1 MGMDQGSNGTSR
13 PPPGDPGRRG
23 DAAVHPVAPRAIERE
38 AGGAMIR
45 SGLSGSSPPSS
56 TIGDYA
62 TSVWRRKRLVALTV
76 VAGFVFGLLVLPR
89 VGPGAQHQATVRVE
103 AKPLVSS
110 ILALTSP
117 GGNGNQAGASSAG
130 RASSTAGQSQ
140 VVTANPWQDLRVAEA
155 VLQQLGP
162 QAADLTAVA
171 GEPQAHWAGALAGAM
186 RANPV
191 PGSSTQFDLSYVD
204 KDPARA
210 AAVVE
215 RYATVM
221 VDRRNA
227 ADAEIT
233 TSGLRTL
240 QRDADRLKAEID
252 ELASQADREAN
263 AATKTQAS
271 TRTLTRLE
279 LLSDL
284 WRSKAETIE
293 ALQNRKLFLGLPT
306 SVEGSAVV
314 VPASQPFGR
323 AVYVTLGLLLG
334 LLGGVGIALVMEA
347 AKPHVATADDVER
360 ATGLDVIGTVPRG
373 GFLHRHP
380 LVVAERPFAPAA
392 EGYRKIATALVRRG
406 LGSDMRVLAIISA
419 DRGEG
424 KSTLAANL
432 AEALS
437 RQHQGVVLVSSDLR
451 RPSLERLFSVSPTA
465 GLAEV
470 LEEELEEES
479 DRLLPP
485 LVSVAPNLYLVPAGH
500 AKRNPAELLSSA
512 KFARVIADVQALD
525 AIVLLDSPP
534 SHAAADVLSVAG
546 VADAV
551 LLVTRS
557 GVSRWRSIAE
567 LASGAR
573 REGLRV
579 AGAVLV
585 GAGTRLGYRYRYR
598 PSASARR
605 MVPSGRWVAPGRR
618 NGGKFKQHEGEVL
631 HVSDSTDRPR

>member
-1 MGMDQGSNGTSR
+1 M
-13 PPPGDPGRRG
+13 
-23 DAAVHPVAPRAIERE
+23 
-38 AGGAMIR
+38 R

-62 TSVWRRKRLVALTV
+62 ASVWRRKGLVALTL
-76 VAGFVFGLLVLPR
+76 VAGFALGLLVLPR

-117 GGNGNQAGASSAG
+117 NGNQAGASSAG
-130 RASSTAGQSQ
+130 RASSTAEQSQ
-140 VVTANPWQDLRVAEA
+140 VTANPWQDLRVAET
-155 VLQQLGP
+155 VLQEFGP
-162 QAADLTAVA
+162 QAAELTAVEGA
-171 GEPQAHWAGALAGAM
+171 PQAQWAGALAGAM
-186 RANPV
+186 RATPV
-191 PGSSTQFDLSYVD
+191 PGSSTLFDLSYVD

-210 AAVVE
+210 AVVVE
-215 RYATVM
+215 RYASVM

-233 TSGLRTL
+233 TNGLRTL
-240 QRDADRLKAEID
+240 QRDADRLKADID
-252 ELASQADREAN
+252 ELASQADRERN
-263 AATKTQAS
+263 AASSKEPS
-271 TRTLTRLE
+271 TRTRTRLE
-279 LLSDL
+279 LLSDR

-293 ALQNRKLFLGLPT
+293 TLLTKKLLLGAPT

-314 VPASQPFGR
+314 VPASQPLGR
-323 AVYVTLGLLLG
+323 AFYVTLGLLLG

-347 AKPHVATADDVER
+347 ARPHVATAEDVER

-373 GFLHRHP
+373 GFLHRRP
-380 LVVAERPFAPAA
+380 LVVANRPFAPAA
-392 EGYRKIATALVRRG
+392 EGYRRIATALVRRG
-406 LGSDMRVLAIISA
+406 LGGDMRVLAIISA

-451 RPSLERLFSVSPTA
+451 RPSLERLFSVSPTT
-465 GLAEV
+465 GLAEM
-470 LEEELEEES
+470 LEEDS
-479 DRLLPP
+479 DRLLPS

-500 AKRNPAELLSSA
+500 STRNPAELLSSA
-512 KFARVIADVQALD
+512 RFARVIADLQVLD

-534 SHAAADVLSVAG
+534 SRAAADVLSVAG

-551 LLVTRS
+551 LLVARS

-567 LASGAR
+567 LASGVR

-585 GAGTRLGYRYRYR
+585 GAGTGRGYRYRYR
-598 PSASARR
+598 PSVSARR
-605 MVPSGRWVAPGRR
+605 TVLSGRR
-618 NGGKFKQHEGEVL
+618 NGGKYKQHEGEVL

>member
-1 MGMDQGSNGTSR
+1 M
-13 PPPGDPGRRG
+13 
-23 DAAVHPVAPRAIERE
+23 
-38 AGGAMIR
+38 R

-62 TSVWRRKRLVALTV
+62 ASVWRRKGLVALTL
-76 VAGFVFGLLVLPR
+76 VAGVALGLLVLPR

-117 GGNGNQAGASSAG
+117 NGNQAGASAG

-140 VVTANPWQDLRVAEA
+140 VTANPWQDLRVAET
-155 VLQQLGP
+155 VLQEFGP
-162 QAADLTAVA
+162 QAAELTAVEGA
-171 GEPQAHWAGALAGAM
+171 PQAQWAGALAGAM
-186 RANPV
+186 RATPV
-191 PGSSTQFDLSYVD
+191 PGSSTLFDLSYVD

-210 AAVVE
+210 AVVVE
-215 RYATVM
+215 RYASVM

-240 QRDADRLKAEID
+240 QRDADRLKADID

-263 AATKTQAS
+263 AASKTS
-271 TRTLTRLE
+271 TRTRTRLE
-279 LLSDL
+279 LLRDL

-293 ALQNRKLFLGLPT
+293 TLLNKKLFLGSPT

-323 AVYVTLGLLLG
+323 AIYVTLGLLLG

-347 AKPHVATADDVER
+347 ARPHVATAEDLER

-373 GFLHRHP
+373 GFLHRRP
-380 LVVAERPFAPAA
+380 LVVANRPFAPAA
-392 EGYRKIATALVRRG
+392 EGYRRIATALVRRG
-406 LGSDMRVLAIISA
+406 LGGDMRVLAIISA

-451 RPSLERLFSVSPTA
+451 RPSLERLFSVSPTT
-465 GLAEV
+465 GLAEM
-470 LEEELEEES
+470 LEEDS
-479 DRLLPP
+479 DRLLPS

-512 KFARVIADVQALD
+512 RFARVIADLQVLD

-534 SHAAADVLSVAG
+534 SRAAADVLSVAG

-551 LLVTRS
+551 LLVARS

-567 LASGAR
+567 LASGVR

-585 GAGTRLGYRYRYR
+585 GAGTGLGYRYRYR
-598 PSASARR
+598 PSARR
-605 MVPSGRWVAPGRR
+605 TVLSGRR
-618 NGGKFKQHEGEVL
+618 NGGKYKQHEGEVL

>member
-13 PPPGDPGRRG
+13 PPPGDPGRLG
-23 DAAVHPVAPRAIERE
+23 DAVVHPVAPRAIERE
-38 AGGAMIR
+38 AGGAMLR
-45 SGLSGSSPPSS
+45 SGLSASSPPSS

-62 TSVWRRKRLVALTV
+62 ASVWRRKRLVALTV

-89 VGPGAQHQATVRVE
+89 VGPGAQHQATVRIE

-140 VVTANPWQDLRVAEA
+140 VVTANPWQDLRVAET
-155 VLQQLGP
+155 VLQELGP

-171 GEPQAHWAGALAGAM
+171 GEPQAQWAGALASAM

-215 RYATVM
+215 RYAKVM

-263 AATKTQAS
+263 AAANTPAS

-293 ALQNRKLFLGLPT
+293 ALRNRKLFLGLPT

-334 LLGGVGIALVMEA
+334 LLGGVGIALVTEA
-347 AKPHVATADDVER
+347 AKPHVATAEDVER

-373 GFLHRHP
+373 GFRHRHP
-380 LVVAERPFAPAA
+380 LVVADRPFAPAA

-406 LGSDMRVLAIISA
+406 LGGDMRVLAIISA
-419 DRGEG
+419 DSGEG

-470 LEEELEEES
+470 LEEDS

-525 AIVLLDSPP
+525 AIVLLDTPP

-598 PSASARR
+598 YRYSAAARR
-605 MVPSGRWVAPGRR
+605 MVPSGRWIAPGRR
-618 NGGKFKQHEGEVL
+618 NGGRFKQHEGEVL

>member
-1 MGMDQGSNGTSR
+1 
-13 PPPGDPGRRG
+13 
-23 DAAVHPVAPRAIERE
+23 
-38 AGGAMIR
+38 
-45 SGLSGSSPPSS
+45 
-56 TIGDYA
+56 
-62 TSVWRRKRLVALTV
+62 
-76 VAGFVFGLLVLPR
+76 
-89 VGPGAQHQATVRVE
+89 
-103 AKPLVSS
+103 
-110 ILALTSP
+110 
-117 GGNGNQAGASSAG
+117 
-130 RASSTAGQSQ
+130 
-140 VVTANPWQDLRVAEA
+140 
-155 VLQQLGP
+155 
-162 QAADLTAVA
+162 
-171 GEPQAHWAGALAGAM
+171 
-186 RANPV
+186 
-191 PGSSTQFDLSYVD
+191 VD
-204 KDPARA
+204 
-210 AAVVE
+210 
-215 RYATVM
+215 
-221 VDRRNA
+221 
-227 ADAEIT
+227 
-233 TSGLRTL
+233 
-240 QRDADRLKAEID
+240 
-252 ELASQADREAN
+252 
-263 AATKTQAS
+263 
-271 TRTLTRLE
+271 
-279 LLSDL
+279 
-284 WRSKAETIE
+284 
-293 ALQNRKLFLGLPT
+293 
-306 SVEGSAVV
+306 GSAVV

-347 AKPHVATADDVER
+347 AKPHVATAIDVER

-392 EGYRKIATALVRRG
+392 EGYRRIATALVRRG

-470 LEEELEEES
+470 LEEES
-479 DRLLPP
+479 DTLLPP

-585 GAGTRLGYRYRYR
+585 GARTRPGYRSRYR

>member
-1 MGMDQGSNGTSR
+1 MGMDQDSNGTSR
-13 PPPGDPGRRG
+13 PPPGELGWLG
-23 DAAVHPVAPRAIERE
+23 DAAFHPAAPRAIEPS
-38 AGGAMIR
+38 AGGAIMR
-45 SGLSGSSPPSS
+45 SGLPDPSPPSS

-62 TSVWRRKRLVALTV
+62 ASIWRRKRLIALAL
-76 VAGFVFGLLVLPR
+76 VAGLAFGLLVLPR
-89 VGPGAQHQATVRVE
+89 VGPAPQYQATVRID
-103 AKPLVSS
+103 ARPLVSS

-130 RASSTAGQSQ
+130 RASSTAGQSDAAI
-140 VVTANPWQDLRVAEA
+140 ANPWQDLRVAET
-155 VLQQLGP
+155 VLQEFGP
-162 QAADLTAVA
+162 RAGDLTAVA
-171 GEPQAHWAGALAGAM
+171 GKPRAQWPGALAGAM
-186 RANPV
+186 RANAV

-204 KDPARA
+204 DDPARA
-210 AAVVE
+210 ATVVE
-215 RYATVM
+215 RYARVM

-227 ADAEIT
+227 ADAQVT

-240 QRDADRLKAEID
+240 QLDIDRLKTEID

-263 AATKTQAS
+263 AAIKTPAS
-271 TRTLTRLE
+271 TRTLTQLE

-293 ALQNRKLFLGLPT
+293 ALRNRKLFLGLPT

-347 AKPHVATADDVER
+347 AKPHVATAEDVER
-360 ATGLDVIGTVPRG
+360 ATGLDVIGSVPRG
-373 GFLHRHP
+373 GFLRRHP

-392 EGYRKIATALVRRG
+392 EGYRRIATALVRRG
-406 LGSDMRVLAIISA
+406 LGSDMRVLAIVSA
-419 DRGEG
+419 DRDEG

-451 RPSLERLFSVSPTA
+451 RPRLERLFSLSPTA
-465 GLAEV
+465 GLADV
-470 LEEELEEES
+470 LEEDA

-500 AKRNPAELLSSA
+500 ATRNPAELLSGA
-512 KFARVIADVQALD
+512 KFARVITDLRALD

-534 SHAAADVLSVAG
+534 SRVAADVLSVAG

-567 LASGAR
+567 IASGAR

-579 AGAVLV
+579 AGAVLI
-585 GAGTRLGYRYRYR
+585 GAGTRLAYGYGSG
-598 PSASARR
+598 PSASAWR
-605 MVPSGRWVAPGRR
+605 MGPPGRWTASGRR
-618 NGGKFKQHEGEVL
+618 NGGRFRQHEGEVL
-631 HVSDSTDRPR
+631 HVSDPTDRPR